1 MPPIIEGPPDDR
13 APRPPW
19 RRRLL
24 WFAAIWIASAAAVAA
39 TAYIL
44 RSLIMWDT

>member
-1 MPPIIEGPPDDR
+1 MPRIIEGPPDR
-13 APRPPW
+13 TTPRPPW

-24 WFAAIWIASAAAVAA
+24 WFAAIWIASLAVVAV
-39 TAYIL
+39 TAYLL